1 MTIGEMPREIS
12 LSEIQLS
19 KIQENPQNP
28 RKHFDDMGI
37 QELADNI
44 DAVGLLQPI
53 RVRPVDDGFQIA
65 HGHRRYRAVQ
75 KLGWETIPAT
85 VTQMS
90 NQEAFEISLS
100 ENILRANLSAIEEAE
115 GFKRLMD
122 EFGYT
127 QQQVAATFG
136 KSQPSIAARLVLLK
150 LPESVQDKIIRRLIN
165 QSHGELLAKID
176 DPELQ
181 IKLADEVERD
191 GLSVRELE
199 RRIKDLTP
207 EQSAEQPEPSTQDAM
222 GESGEQAEPS
232 ESDAQV
238 PDEQPQVTE
247 AKATS
252 DEIEQGA
259 DTEPQVEEAEPD
271 ADEPQLYC
279 DERFVSLDR
288 IKEHIGKPVRVVASA
303 GKGGANSEH
312 RGTILGIIERDGEF
326 ILELETET
334 GLKRQIPTGTTTG
347 KPTDIGILE
356 VTVIG
361 LPEDSES
368 QKADD
373 ITEIQV
379 DKTPR
384 RPTDNGVLKDPPEVV
399 IDKDENI
406 KSDTFN
412 DYYDWIMKYSFDLV
426 SENIESAKEVCVR
439 LTDLVEQL
447 KRKLSES

>member
-1 MTIGEMPREIS
+1 MGEQFRVTPREVPQEIS
-12 LSEIQLS
+12 LS

-28 RKHFDDMGI
+28 RKYFDKTEI
-37 QELADNI
+37 RELADNI
-44 DAVGLLQPI
+44 NAVGLLQPI
-53 RVRPVDDGFQIA
+53 RVRSVDGRFQIV
-65 HGHRRYRAVQ
+65 HGHRRYRAV
-75 KLGWETIPAT
+75 KMLERETIPAT
-85 VTQMS
+85 VATMS
-90 NQEAFEISLS
+90 DQEAFEVSLS
-100 ENILRANLSAIEEAE
+100 ENILRADLSAIEEAE
-115 GFKRLMD
+115 GFQRLID
-122 EFGYT
+122 EFDYT
-127 QQQVAATFG
+127 QQQVAETFG

-247 AKATS
+247 AEATS
-252 DEIEQGA
+252 DEIEQ
-259 DTEPQVEEAEPD
+259 VEKAEPD
-271 ADEPQLYC
+271 AVEAQTGEPQFYC

-312 RGTILGIIERDGEF
+312 RGTILGTIERDGEF

-334 GLKRQIPTGTTTG
+334 GLKRQISTGTTTG
-347 KPTDIGILE
+347 KPTDIGILG
-356 VTVIG
+356 V
-361 LPEDSES
+361 
-368 QKADD
+368 DD

-379 DKTPR
+379 DETPR
-384 RPTDNGVLKDPPEVV
+384 RPTDNGVLKAPPEVV

-406 KSDTFN
+406 KHDTF
-412 DYYDWIMKYSFDLV
+412 DEYYNWIMKYSFDLV
-426 SENIESAKEVCVR
+426 SENIESAKEVCVI
-439 LTDLVEQL
+439 LTDFVEQL